1 MAYSKHLMPIRE
13 GSLKRNTHTHTH
25 THTPTGTDEIG
36 KVIKYAQSDV
46 AVRVLEPHM
55 EGSHSSRINM
65 SSWI

>member
-1 MAYSKHLMPIRE
+1 MPIGE
-13 GSLKRNTHTHTH
+13 GSLKPH

-46 AVRVLEPHM
+46 DVRVLVPHT
-55 EGSHSSRINM
+55 EGSHSGGINM